1 MIRGCGVVEGCVTLG
16 IAFGVSNTH
25 AILSSLCLMLVV
37 HDVNSRALL
46 QHHICLPAHVLLSS
60 HGGHQLTL

>member
-1 MIRGCGVVEGCVTLG
+1 MIRGCGVVEGCATLG
-16 IAFGVSNTH
+16 IAFGVSNAH

-37 HDVNSRALL
+37 HDVSSRALL
-46 QHHICLPAHVLLSS
+46 QCHVCLPANVLLSS